1 MKALTL
7 TAIMALLVTLPL
19 LANKRR
25 EAPPANVDRE
35 AGPLPEEMRYD
46 VFDFIS

>member
-7 TAIMALLVTLPL
+7 TAIMALLVTIPL

-25 EAPPANVDRE
+25 VAVPVSVDRVGSL
-35 AGPLPEEMRYD
+35 APEEMRYD
-46 VFDFIS
+46 IFDFIS